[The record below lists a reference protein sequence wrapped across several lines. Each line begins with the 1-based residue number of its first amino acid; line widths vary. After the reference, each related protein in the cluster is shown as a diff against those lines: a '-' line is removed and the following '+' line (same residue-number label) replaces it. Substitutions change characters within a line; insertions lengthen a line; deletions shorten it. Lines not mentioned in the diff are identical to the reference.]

1 MKKSHLAALFLA
13 LVMLLTLLPVSAL
26 AVESVDWLIPPTRE
40 YRDFTDTPGT
50 ICEKAAAICCRAGLM
65 DGVDSK
71 HFLPSSGLS
80 HAQIIVISAR
90 LHRLLSGGTLE
101 YFEPISLKG
110 LDWWTP
116 YDGYLREQLPALAED
131 NNYQGMRGTPTDAC
145 YRYEFFLLLAA
156 VLAETGTTLPERNQV
171 QAVPDCA
178 DREILQFYRWGV
190 LGGKDAFGTLC
201 GSDAL
206 SRAAAAAMLARL
218 IDPAQRLT
226 LKLEPLEL
234 CRELLDVDPGTVLMT
249 ISGQDITAEEFMPTL
264 VSTVSS
270 YNHSHFAA
278 MMLEMNGRTTL
289 DEAMD
294 TICRQVLC
302 ETLAEELQLDVAP
315 VNEDDYLT
323 GYQGLTAHGQAWD
336 AYHKRLSASVFE
348 ALGSDFPADRLSQP
362 EFTEIW
368 DTLPFSELYW
378 KVMALPY
385 WGGHF

>member
-1 MKKSHLAALFLA
+1 MKYLRSCSLLLA
-13 LVMLLTLLPVSAL
+13 LVMILTVFPSTAL
-26 AVESVDWLIPPTRE
+26 AMEEDPWLVPKMRGYTA
-40 YRDFTDTPGT
+40 FTDTAGT
-50 ICEKAAAICCRAGLM
+50 ICEQAARTCCEAGLM
-65 DGVDSK
+65 DGVDSR

-110 LDWWTP
+110 ADWWTP
-116 YDGYLREQLPALAED
+116 YDGYLWEQLPALAED
-131 NNYQGMRGTPTDAC
+131 NSYQGMRETPTDAC
-145 YRYEFFLLLAA
+145 YRYEFFHLLAA

-178 DREILQFYRWGV
+178 DWEILQFYRWGV
-190 LGGKDAFGTLC
+190 LSGKDTYGTLC

-226 LKLEPLEL
+226 LELKPLEL
-234 CRELLDVDPGTVLMT
+234 CRELLDVDPETVLMT

-264 VSTVSS
+264 VSAVSS

-289 DEAMD
+289 DEALD

-336 AYHKRLSASVFE
+336 AYHRRLSASVSE
-348 ALGSDFPADRLSQP
+348 TLQSDFPTDRIPQP
-362 EFTEIW
+362 KFTEIW